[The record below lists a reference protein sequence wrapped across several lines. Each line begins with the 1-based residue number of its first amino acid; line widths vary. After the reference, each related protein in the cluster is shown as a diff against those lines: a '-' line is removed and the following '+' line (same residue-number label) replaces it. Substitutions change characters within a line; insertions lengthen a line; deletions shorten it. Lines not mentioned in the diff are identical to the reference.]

1 MSSHRER
8 RAVGTEEFS
17 SGDGLG
23 RLIRWTLRESVG
35 REEPSPRVW
44 DKISRELERERAESA
59 AGQLKG
65 PVRAR
70 SAVLAQTV
78 VLVMMLLVFS
88 FGVDETV
95 RVSSEMYQP
104 TPTVRT
110 IEARSSVGTDL
121 DDMLSG
127 WRLNRS
133 AKQLTFMDY
142 RLAPFVECPR

>member
-1 MSSHRER
+1 M
-8 RAVGTEEFS
+8 GTEEFS
-17 SGDGLG
+17 SGGGLD

-44 DKISRELERERAESA
+44 DNISRELETEHAET
-59 AGQLKG
+59 AGGGIKG

-70 SAVLAQTV
+70 SAALAQTV

-88 FGVDETV
+88 FGLDETV
-95 RVSSEMYQP
+95 RVSSEVYQP

-127 WRLNRS
+127 LRLNRS